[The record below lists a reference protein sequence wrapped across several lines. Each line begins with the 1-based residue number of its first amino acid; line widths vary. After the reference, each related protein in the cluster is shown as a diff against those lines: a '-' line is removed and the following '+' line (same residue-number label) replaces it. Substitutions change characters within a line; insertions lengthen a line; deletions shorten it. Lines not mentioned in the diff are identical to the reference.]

1 MANETANSAVP
12 IDTRTIHKLKIRLLP
27 FLFVLYVVAFLDRIN
42 IGFAALTMNKELAI
56 TSQQFGLIAGI
67 FFIGYVIF
75 EVPSNLLLHRIG
87 ARIWIARILLSWG
100 IVAML
105 TGFVQSVAQF
115 YVVRFL
121 LGVAEAGFFPGIVL
135 YLTYWFRQREQ
146 AHAIALFMTAL
157 PVASILGAPVSGVIL
172 DHAHW
177 LGVSSWRWLLILE
190 GLPAI
195 GCAVLTY
202 FLLPD
207 RPEDATFLT
216 QNEKE
221 WITAELR
228 REELQKLQGHQ
239 MSATQALT
247 NRRVWQL
254 GLTALAWDIGLYW
267 MSFWMPQVL
276 KSLSSLYSNTLVG
289 FLVVIPQLVGLVGMV
304 LVSRSS
310 DRSLERRFHTAI
322 PAIVGGTALL
332 LLTMTRSFVESIAL
346 LSLMAAG
353 IYSFIA
359 PFFTIPSEFLSG
371 YSAASG
377 IALINSVAN
386 IGAFVGPYAI
396 GAITGKTR
404 SLSGGMAFAGVSL
417 LASATLALLLP
428 RKARA
433 NVTGAPT
440 STTGQQRRKEAGLGS
455 RLVA

>member
-1 MANETANSAVP
+1 LANEVTTAAVP
-12 IDTRTIHKLKIRLLP
+12 IDTGTIHKLKIRLLP
-27 FLFVLYVVAFLDRIN
+27 FLFVLYVVAFIDRIN

-67 FFIGYVIF
+67 FFIGYVLF
-75 EVPSNLLLHRIG
+75 EVPSNLLLRKIG
-87 ARIWIARILLSWG
+87 ARIWIARILFSWG
-100 IVAML
+100 IVAMA

-135 YLTYWFRQREQ
+135 YLTYWFRQQER

-157 PVASILGAPVSGVIL
+157 PVASILGAPLSGVIL

-177 LGVSSWRWLLILE
+177 LSVSSWRWLLILE

-207 RPEDATFLT
+207 RPADARFLT
-216 QNEKE
+216 QEEKE
-221 WITAELR
+221 WITTELK
-228 REELQKLQGHQ
+228 REELQKLQSHHI
-239 MSATQALT
+239 SAVQALT

-254 GLTALAWDIGLYW
+254 GLTALAWDFGLYW

-276 KSLSSLYSNTLVG
+276 KSLSSLYSNTVVG

-304 LVSRSS
+304 VVSRSS

-322 PAIVGGTALL
+322 PAIIGGTALL
-332 LLTMTRSFVESIAL
+332 LLTMTHSPTASIVL

-359 PFFTIPSEFLSG
+359 PFFTLPSDFLSG
-371 YSAASG
+371 ISAASG

-386 IGAFVGPYAI
+386 IGAFIGPFTV
-396 GAITGKTR
+396 GAITGRTK
-404 SLSGGMAFAGVSL
+404 SFSGGMAFAGASL
-417 LASATLALLLP
+417 LLSATLALLLP
-428 RKARA
+428 KTARA
-433 NVTGAPT
+433 SA
-440 STTGQQRRKEAGLGS
+440 KD
-455 RLVA
+455 

>member
-1 MANETANSAVP
+1 LSSETTTAAVP
-12 IDTRTIHKLKIRLLP
+12 IDTGTIHKLKIRLLP
-27 FLFVLYVVAFLDRIN
+27 FLFVLYVVAFIDRIN

-75 EVPSNLLLHRIG
+75 EVPSNLLLHKIG

-100 IVAML
+100 LVAMA

-115 YVVRFL
+115 YFVRFL

-135 YLTYWFRQREQ
+135 YLTYWFRQQER

-157 PVASILGAPVSGVIL
+157 PVASILGAPLSGVIL

-177 LGVSSWRWLLILE
+177 LGVSSWRWLLIVE

-207 RPEDATFLT
+207 RPADARFLT
-216 QNEKE
+216 QEEKQ
-221 WITAELR
+221 WITTELK
-228 REELQKLQGHQ
+228 REELQKLQNQ
-239 MSATQALT
+239 PISAVQALT

-289 FLVVIPQLVGLVGMV
+289 FLVVIPQLVGLVGML

-310 DRSLERRFHTAI
+310 DRSLERRLHTAI
-322 PAIVGGTALL
+322 PAIIGGTALL
-332 LLTMTRSFVESIAL
+332 LLTMTHSPIASIVL

-359 PFFTIPSEFLSG
+359 PFFTLPSEFLSG
-371 YSAASG
+371 ISAATG

-386 IGAFVGPYAI
+386 IGAFIGPFTV
-396 GAITGKTR
+396 GAITGKTK
-404 SLSGGMAFAGVSL
+404 SFSGGMAFAAASL
-417 LASATLALLLP
+417 LLSATLALLLP
-428 RKARA
+428 RKAQTPA
-433 NVTGAPT
+433 
-440 STTGQQRRKEAGLGS
+440 KD
-455 RLVA
+455 

>member
-12 IDTRTIHKLKIRLLP
+12 IDTRTIQKLKIRLLP

>member
-1 MANETANSAVP
+1 MSSETTTAAVP
-12 IDTRTIHKLKIRLLP
+12 IDTGTIHKLKIRLLP
-27 FLFVLYVVAFLDRIN
+27 FLFVLYVVAFIDRIN

-75 EVPSNLLLHRIG
+75 EVPSNLLLHKIG

-100 IVAML
+100 LVAMA

-115 YVVRFL
+115 YFVRFL

-135 YLTYWFRQREQ
+135 YLTYWFRQQER

-157 PVASILGAPVSGVIL
+157 PVASILGAPLSGVIL

-177 LGVSSWRWLLILE
+177 LGVSSWRWLLIVE

-207 RPEDATFLT
+207 RPADARFLT
-216 QNEKE
+216 QEEKQ
-221 WITAELR
+221 WITTELK
-228 REELQKLQGHQ
+228 REELQKLQNQ
-239 MSATQALT
+239 PISAVQALT

-289 FLVVIPQLVGLVGMV
+289 FLVVIPQLVGLVGML

-310 DRSLERRFHTAI
+310 DRSLERRLHTAI
-322 PAIVGGTALL
+322 PAIIGGTALL
-332 LLTMTRSFVESIAL
+332 LLTMTHSPIASIVL

-359 PFFTIPSEFLSG
+359 PFFTLPSEFLSG
-371 YSAASG
+371 ISAATG

-386 IGAFVGPYAI
+386 IGAFIGPFTV
-396 GAITGKTR
+396 GAITGKTK
-404 SLSGGMAFAGVSL
+404 SFSGGMAFAAASL
-417 LASATLALLLP
+417 LLSATLALLLP
-428 RKARA
+428 RKAQTPA
-433 NVTGAPT
+433 
-440 STTGQQRRKEAGLGS
+440 KD
-455 RLVA
+455 

>member
-228 REELQKLQGHQ
+228 REELQKLQSHQ

-310 DRSLERRFHTAI
+310 
-322 PAIVGGTALL
+322 VGGTALL